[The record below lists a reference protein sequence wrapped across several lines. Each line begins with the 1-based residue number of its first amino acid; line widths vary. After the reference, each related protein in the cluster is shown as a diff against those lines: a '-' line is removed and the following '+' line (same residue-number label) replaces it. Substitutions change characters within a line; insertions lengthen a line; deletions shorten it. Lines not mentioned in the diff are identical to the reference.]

1 MIELII
7 FGIISL
13 ILFTYIAKRSLEIRS
28 YVSNIILILNIVGI
42 IIMPLIYVKT
52 NKIYMASRI
61 ISLILGIILPIVIII
76 IEYLTKVSYDE
87 KIILYIAEFYEF
99 IKNRKKAKD
108 VIVKYLEK
116 YDDSYL
122 LHKKLATIYEKEG
135 GTRKAID
142 EYVEAVSIKG
152 TDYESYFRVI
162 ELLEY
167 LDKKDEAITLIERL
181 LKVYKRYPKAYI
193 MYANLILEKG
203 NLKEVAKIYEE
214 GLSYNKES
222 KEIMYNLASI
232 YVRLNEYSLAKK
244 NLESIFKLD
253 KKSHIVCLN
262 LAQISMIEREYS
274 EAKMYLDIAK
284 KEKEIEDIVYYEI
297 AKINVLERK
306 EEEAISN
313 LNKALEINPN
323 IIGKINATE
332 IFKEIRHH
340 TIMKVELIQRKRIEI
355 EEKYVDTINMLEEA
369 LELIMIMD
377 KNENADKAH
386 IMMQQIIREKDEN
399 KTIEDMEE
407 KQEKANKFIEK
418 HISGI
423 NESFD
428 KYFYGEKKDE
438 ENK

>member
-13 ILFTYIAKRSLEIRS
+13 TLFTYIAKRSLEIRS

-52 NKIYMASRI
+52 NKIYMVSRI

-108 VIVKYLEK
+108 IIVKYLEK

-262 LAQISMIEREYS
+262 LAQIAMIEREYS

-340 TIMKVELIQRKRIEI
+340 TIMKVELIQRKRVEI

-407 KQEKANKFIEK
+407 KQERANKFIEK

>member
-61 ISLILGIILPIVIII
+61 ISLILGIILPIVIIT

-99 IKNRKKAKD
+99 TKNRKKAKD
-108 VIVKYLEK
+108 IIVKYLEK

-253 KKSHIVCLN
+253 KKSYIVCLN

>member
-108 VIVKYLEK
+108 IIVKYLDK

-262 LAQISMIEREYS
+262 LAQIAMIEREYS

-323 IIGKINATE
+323 IIVKINATE

-340 TIMKVELIQRKRIEI
+340 TIMKVELIQRKRVEI

-428 KYFYGEKKDE
+428 KYFYGEKRDE

>member
-52 NKIYMASRI
+52 NKIYMVSRI

-108 VIVKYLEK
+108 IIVKYLEK

-262 LAQISMIEREYS
+262 LAQIAMIEREYS

-313 LNKALEINPN
+313 LNKALEINSN
-323 IIGKINATE
+323 IIVKINATE

-340 TIMKVELIQRKRIEI
+340 TIMKVELIQRKRVEI

-428 KYFYGEKKDE
+428 KYFYGEKRDE

>member
-52 NKIYMASRI
+52 NKIDMVSRI

-99 IKNRKKAKD
+99 TKNRKKAKD
-108 VIVKYLEK
+108 IIVKYLEK

-253 KKSHIVCLN
+253 KKSYIVCLN
-262 LAQISMIEREYS
+262 LAQIAMIEREYS

-340 TIMKVELIQRKRIEI
+340 TIMKVELIQRKRVEI

-407 KQEKANKFIEK
+407 KQERANKFIEK

-428 KYFYGEKKDE
+428 KYFYGEKKDD

>member
-13 ILFTYIAKRSLEIRS
+13 ILFTYIAKRYLEIRS

-99 IKNRKKAKD
+99 TKNRKKAKD
-108 VIVKYLEK
+108 IIVKYLEK

-142 EYVEAVSIKG
+142 EYVEAVSING

-262 LAQISMIEREYS
+262 LAQIAMIEREYS

-323 IIGKINATE
+323 IIVKINATE

-340 TIMKVELIQRKRIEI
+340 TIMKVELIQRKRVEI

-428 KYFYGEKKDE
+428 KYFYGEKKDD

>member
-108 VIVKYLEK
+108 IIVKYLDK

-313 LNKALEINPN
+313 LNKALEVNPN

>member
-99 IKNRKKAKD
+99 TKNRKNAKD
-108 VIVKYLEK
+108 IIVKYLEK

-340 TIMKVELIQRKRIEI
+340 TIMKVELIQRKRVEI

-423 NESFD
+423 NDSFD

>member
-52 NKIYMASRI
+52 NKIYMVSRI

-99 IKNRKKAKD
+99 TKNRKKAKD
-108 VIVKYLEK
+108 IIVKYLEK

-262 LAQISMIEREYS
+262 LAQIAMIEREYS

-323 IIGKINATE
+323 IIVKINATE

-340 TIMKVELIQRKRIEI
+340 TIMKVELIQRKRVEI

-428 KYFYGEKKDE
+428 KYFYGEKKDD

>member
-52 NKIYMASRI
+52 NKIYMVSRI

-203 NLKEVAKIYEE
+203 NLK
-214 GLSYNKES
+214 
-222 KEIMYNLASI
+222 
-232 YVRLNEYSLAKK
+232 
-244 NLESIFKLD
+244 
-253 KKSHIVCLN
+253 
-262 LAQISMIEREYS
+262 
-274 EAKMYLDIAK
+274 
-284 KEKEIEDIVYYEI
+284 
-297 AKINVLERK
+297 
-306 EEEAISN
+306 
-313 LNKALEINPN
+313 
-323 IIGKINATE
+323 
-332 IFKEIRHH
+332 
-340 TIMKVELIQRKRIEI
+340 
-355 EEKYVDTINMLEEA
+355 
-369 LELIMIMD
+369 
-377 KNENADKAH
+377 
-386 IMMQQIIREKDEN
+386 
-399 KTIEDMEE
+399 
-407 KQEKANKFIEK
+407 
-418 HISGI
+418 
-423 NESFD
+423 
-428 KYFYGEKKDE
+428 
-438 ENK
+438 

>member
-52 NKIYMASRI
+52 NKIYMVSRI

-99 IKNRKKAKD
+99 TKNRKKAKD
-108 VIVKYLEK
+108 IIVKYLEK

-262 LAQISMIEREYS
+262 LAQIAMIEREYS

-323 IIGKINATE
+323 IIVKINATE

-340 TIMKVELIQRKRIEI
+340 TIMKVELIQRKRVEI

>member
-13 ILFTYIAKRSLEIRS
+13 VLFTYIAKRSLEIRS

-52 NKIYMASRI
+52 NKIYMVSRI

-99 IKNRKKAKD
+99 TKNRKKAKD
-108 VIVKYLEK
+108 IIVKYLEK

-262 LAQISMIEREYS
+262 LAQIAMIEREYS

-340 TIMKVELIQRKRIEI
+340 TIMKVELIQRKRVEI

-428 KYFYGEKKDE
+428 KYFYGEKKDD

>member
-52 NKIYMASRI
+52 NKIHMASRI

-262 LAQISMIEREYS
+262 LAQIAMIEREYS

>member
-52 NKIYMASRI
+52 NKIYMVSRI

-99 IKNRKKAKD
+99 TKNRKKAKD
-108 VIVKYLEK
+108 IIVKYLEK

-262 LAQISMIEREYS
+262 LAQIAMIEREYS

-340 TIMKVELIQRKRIEI
+340 TIMKVELIQRKRVEI

>member
-28 YVSNIILILNIVGI
+28 YVSNTILILNIVGI

-52 NKIYMASRI
+52 NKIYMVSRI

-76 IEYLTKVSYDE
+76 IEYLTKASYDE

-99 IKNRKKAKD
+99 TKNRKKAKD
-108 VIVKYLEK
+108 IIVKYLEK

-181 LKVYKRYPKAYI
+181 LKVYKRYPKVYI

-262 LAQISMIEREYS
+262 LAQIAMIEREYS

-323 IIGKINATE
+323 IIVKINATE

-340 TIMKVELIQRKRIEI
+340 TIMKVELIQRKRVEI

-428 KYFYGEKKDE
+428 KYFYGEKRDE

>member
-52 NKIYMASRI
+52 NKIDMVSRI

-99 IKNRKKAKD
+99 TKNRKKAKD
-108 VIVKYLEK
+108 IIVKYLEK

-262 LAQISMIEREYS
+262 LAQIAMIEREYS

-323 IIGKINATE
+323 IIVKINATE

-340 TIMKVELIQRKRIEI
+340 TIMKVELIQRKRVEI

-428 KYFYGEKKDE
+428 KYFYGEKKDD

>member
-108 VIVKYLEK
+108 IIVKYLEK

-262 LAQISMIEREYS
+262 LAQIAMIEREYS

-323 IIGKINATE
+323 IIVKINATE

-340 TIMKVELIQRKRIEI
+340 TIMKVELIQRKRVEI

-428 KYFYGEKKDE
+428 KYFYGEKSDE

>member
-116 YDDSYL
+116 YEDSYL

>member
-52 NKIYMASRI
+52 NKIYMVSRI

-99 IKNRKKAKD
+99 TKNRKKAKD
-108 VIVKYLEK
+108 IIVKYLEK

-262 LAQISMIEREYS
+262 LAQIAMIEREYS

-340 TIMKVELIQRKRIEI
+340 TIMKVELIQRKRVEI

-428 KYFYGEKKDE
+428 KYFYGEKKDD

>member
-52 NKIYMASRI
+52 NKIYMVSRI

-108 VIVKYLEK
+108 IIVKYLEK

-244 NLESIFKLD
+244 NLESIYKLD

-262 LAQISMIEREYS
+262 LAQIAMIEREYS

-340 TIMKVELIQRKRIEI
+340 TIMKVELIQRKRVEI

>member
-52 NKIYMASRI
+52 NKIYMVSRI

-99 IKNRKKAKD
+99 TKNIKKAKD
-108 VIVKYLEK
+108 IIVKYLEK

-262 LAQISMIEREYS
+262 LAQIAMIEREYS

-323 IIGKINATE
+323 IIVKINATE

-340 TIMKVELIQRKRIEI
+340 TIMKVELIQRKRVEI

-428 KYFYGEKKDE
+428 KYFYGEKKDD

>member
-52 NKIYMASRI
+52 NKIDMVSRI

-99 IKNRKKAKD
+99 TKNRKKAKD
-108 VIVKYLEK
+108 IIVKYLEK

-262 LAQISMIEREYS
+262 LAQIAMIEREYS

-313 LNKALEINPN
+313 LNKALEINQD
-323 IIGKINATE
+323 IIRKINATE
-332 IFKEIRHH
+332 IFKEIRQH
-340 TIMKVELIQRKRIEI
+340 TIMKVELIQRKRVEI

-428 KYFYGEKKDE
+428 KYFYGEKREE

>member
-13 ILFTYIAKRSLEIRS
+13 VLFTYIAKRSLEIRS

-52 NKIYMASRI
+52 NKIYMVSRI

-76 IEYLTKVSYDE
+76 IEYLTKASYDE

-99 IKNRKKAKD
+99 TKNRKKAKD
-108 VIVKYLEK
+108 IIVKYLEK

-262 LAQISMIEREYS
+262 LAQIAMIEREYS

-313 LNKALEINPN
+313 LNKALEINSN
-323 IIGKINATE
+323 IIVKINATE

-340 TIMKVELIQRKRIEI
+340 TIMKVELIQRKRVEI

-428 KYFYGEKKDE
+428 KYFYGEKKDD

>member
-262 LAQISMIEREYS
+262 LAQIAMIEREYS

-340 TIMKVELIQRKRIEI
+340 TIMKVELIQRKRVEI

-428 KYFYGEKKDE
+428 KYFYGEKRDE

>member
-108 VIVKYLEK
+108 IIVKYLEK

-142 EYVEAVSIKG
+142 EYVEAISIKG

-262 LAQISMIEREYS
+262 LAQIAMIEREYS

-323 IIGKINATE
+323 IIVKINATE

-340 TIMKVELIQRKRIEI
+340 TIMKVELIQRKRVEI

-428 KYFYGEKKDE
+428 KYFYGEKRDE

>member
-52 NKIYMASRI
+52 NKIYMVSRI

-76 IEYLTKVSYDE
+76 IEYLTKASYDE

-99 IKNRKKAKD
+99 TKNRKKAKD
-108 VIVKYLEK
+108 IIVKYLEK

-262 LAQISMIEREYS
+262 LAQIAMIEREYS

-313 LNKALEINPN
+313 LNKALEINSN
-323 IIGKINATE
+323 IIVKINATE

-340 TIMKVELIQRKRIEI
+340 TIMKVELIQRKRVEI

-428 KYFYGEKKDE
+428 KYFYGEKRDE

>member
-13 ILFTYIAKRSLEIRS
+13 VLFTYIAKRSLEIRS

-52 NKIYMASRI
+52 NKIYMVSRI

-99 IKNRKKAKD
+99 TKNRKKAKD
-108 VIVKYLEK
+108 IIVKYLEK

-262 LAQISMIEREYS
+262 LAQIAMIEREYS

-340 TIMKVELIQRKRIEI
+340 TIMKVELIQRKRVEI

-407 KQEKANKFIEK
+407 KQERANKFIEK

-428 KYFYGEKKDE
+428 KYFYGEKRDE

>member
-13 ILFTYIAKRSLEIRS
+13 VLFTYIAKRSLEIRS

-52 NKIYMASRI
+52 NKIYMVSRI
-61 ISLILGIILPIVIII
+61 ISLILGIILPIAIII

-108 VIVKYLEK
+108 IIVKYLDK

-262 LAQISMIEREYS
+262 LAQIAMIEREYS

-313 LNKALEINPN
+313 LNKALEINSN
-323 IIGKINATE
+323 IIVKINATE

-340 TIMKVELIQRKRIEI
+340 TIMKVELIQRKRVEI

-428 KYFYGEKKDE
+428 KYFYGEKRDE

>member
-52 NKIYMASRI
+52 NKIYMVSRI

-99 IKNRKKAKD
+99 TKNRKKAKD
-108 VIVKYLEK
+108 IIVKYLEK

-262 LAQISMIEREYS
+262 LAQIAMIEREYS

-313 LNKALEINPN
+313 LNKALEINSN
-323 IIGKINATE
+323 IIVKINATE

-340 TIMKVELIQRKRIEI
+340 TIMKVELIQRKRVEI

-428 KYFYGEKKDE
+428 KYFYGEKRDE

>member
-99 IKNRKKAKD
+99 TKNRKKAKD
-108 VIVKYLEK
+108 IIVKYLEK

>member
-313 LNKALEINPN
+313 LNKALEVNPN

>member
-99 IKNRKKAKD
+99 TKNRKKAKD
-108 VIVKYLEK
+108 IIVKYLEK

-262 LAQISMIEREYS
+262 LAQIAMIEREYS

-313 LNKALEINPN
+313 LNKALEINSN
-323 IIGKINATE
+323 IIVKINATE

-340 TIMKVELIQRKRIEI
+340 TIMKVELIQRKRVEI

>member
-52 NKIYMASRI
+52 NKIDMVSRI

-99 IKNRKKAKD
+99 TKNRKKAKD
-108 VIVKYLEK
+108 IIVKYLEK

-244 NLESIFKLD
+244 NLESIYKLD

-262 LAQISMIEREYS
+262 LAQIAMIEREYS

-323 IIGKINATE
+323 IIVKINATE

-340 TIMKVELIQRKRIEI
+340 TIMKVELIQRKRVEI

-428 KYFYGEKKDE
+428 KYFYGEKKDD

>member
-52 NKIYMASRI
+52 NKIYMVSRI
-61 ISLILGIILPIVIII
+61 ISLILGIILPIAIII

-108 VIVKYLEK
+108 IIVKYLDK

-262 LAQISMIEREYS
+262 LAQIAMIEREYS

-323 IIGKINATE
+323 IIVKINATE

-340 TIMKVELIQRKRIEI
+340 TIMKVELIQRKRVEI

-428 KYFYGEKKDE
+428 KYFYGEKRDE

>member
-52 NKIYMASRI
+52 NKIDMVSRI

-99 IKNRKKAKD
+99 TKNRKKAKD
-108 VIVKYLEK
+108 IIVKYLEK

-262 LAQISMIEREYS
+262 LAQIAMIEREYS

-340 TIMKVELIQRKRIEI
+340 TIMKVELIQRKRVEI

-428 KYFYGEKKDE
+428 KYFYGEKRDE

>member
-13 ILFTYIAKRSLEIRS
+13 VLFTYIAKRSLEIRS

-52 NKIYMASRI
+52 NKIDMVSRI

-99 IKNRKKAKD
+99 TKNRKKAKD
-108 VIVKYLEK
+108 IIVKYLEK

-262 LAQISMIEREYS
+262 LAQIAMIEREYS

-313 LNKALEINPN
+313 LNKALEINSN
-323 IIGKINATE
+323 IIVKINATE

>member
-52 NKIYMASRI
+52 NKIYMVSRI

-108 VIVKYLEK
+108 IIVKYLEK

-262 LAQISMIEREYS
+262 LAQIAMIEREYS

-323 IIGKINATE
+323 IIVKINATE

-340 TIMKVELIQRKRIEI
+340 TIMKVELIQRKRVEI

-407 KQEKANKFIEK
+407 KQERANKFIEK

>member
-52 NKIYMASRI
+52 NKIYMVSRI
-61 ISLILGIILPIVIII
+61 ISLILGIILPIAIII

-108 VIVKYLEK
+108 IIVKYLDK

-262 LAQISMIEREYS
+262 LAQIAMIEREYS

-323 IIGKINATE
+323 IIVKINATE

-340 TIMKVELIQRKRIEI
+340 TIMKVELIQRKRVEI

-428 KYFYGEKKDE
+428 KYFYGEKKDD

>member
-28 YVSNIILILNIVGI
+28 YVSNIILILNIAGI

-99 IKNRKKAKD
+99 TKNRKKAKD
-108 VIVKYLEK
+108 IIVKYLEK

-262 LAQISMIEREYS
+262 LAQIAMIEREYS

-323 IIGKINATE
+323 IIVKINATE

-340 TIMKVELIQRKRIEI
+340 TIMKVELIQRKRVEI

-428 KYFYGEKKDE
+428 KYFYGEKKDD